1 MHTCASVN
9 RVALLSWTC
18 AGYALLYGGGLL
30 TCSCNS
36 QTLALNLYSL
46 HRGLSLDTNAYVACV
61 CCCLADIGGA
71 DALGLEDFPF
81 ISTGVANYSP
91 ELTKLLSQ
99 QANWQMLQL
108 RTQLRRFLRGTNITV
123 KQAA

>member
-1 MHTCASVN
+1 VVLNTRCAF
-9 RVALLSWTC
+9 
-18 AGYALLYGGGLL
+18 
-30 TCSCNS
+30 
-36 QTLALNLYSL
+36 
-46 HRGLSLDTNAYVACV
+46 ACY
-61 CCCLADIGGA
+61 CLADIGGA
-71 DALGLEDFPF
+71 DAMGLEDFPL

-108 RTQLRRFLRGTNITV
+108 RMQLQQFLQGTNITV